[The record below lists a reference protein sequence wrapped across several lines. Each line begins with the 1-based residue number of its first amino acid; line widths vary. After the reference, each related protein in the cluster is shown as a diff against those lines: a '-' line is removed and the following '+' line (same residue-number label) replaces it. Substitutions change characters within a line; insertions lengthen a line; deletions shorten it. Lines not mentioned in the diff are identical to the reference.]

1 LADAS
6 PHRTAVVIAR
16 IAAVLL
22 AVALAAI
29 VVVVVA
35 VYTPLQEV
43 SFRWMGLAGVAL
55 PLVALGAGLATA
67 AAAVLST
74 ARSRIRRDQEPSA
87 GSRHL
92 GLLVVVLL
100 AWVPALVL
108 SWPTLTGMIAPQDP
122 GQGQDFTLVS
132 QNIWYQH
139 EDPARIADELLR
151 RDADVLVL
159 VEYTPAHRA
168 ALRSAGIDRAY
179 PHRWEEPGELGG
191 GLAVFSVFPLDDPL
205 RLDTWSG
212 AVRVGLVLDEG
223 TIDLVAV
230 HPVAPSDYWG
240 LRRWKGDYTT
250 LIDSLSSMGPDT
262 IIAGDFNATGAH
274 QRFRELKAAAGVRDA
289 QDLSGSGFGPTWPGV
304 GWRPPIMRLDHVLVG
319 EGIGVESVEVIEDL
333 GSDHRGLEAR
343 LRFPR
348 S

>member
-1 LADAS
+1 MADPPS
-6 PHRTAVVIAR
+6 QRTAVLIAR
-16 IAAVLL
+16 TAAVVL
-22 AVALAAI
+22 AVSLVAI

-67 AAAVLST
+67 SAVVMSA
-74 ARSRIRRDQEPSA
+74 ARSRVHRDEGSTG
-87 GSRHL
+87 GSRRL
-92 GLLVVVLL
+92 GLVLVVLV

-108 SWPTLTGMIAPQDP
+108 SWPTLVGMAAPQDP
-122 GQGQDFTLVS
+122 GDGQAFTLLT

-139 EDPARIADELLR
+139 DDPARMAEELLAR
-151 RDADVLVL
+151 GADVMVL
-159 VEYTPAHRA
+159 VEYTPEHRA
-168 ALRSAGIDRAY
+168 ALRAAGGDRAY
-179 PHRWEEPGELGG
+179 PYRWEEPGELGG
-191 GLAVFSVFPLDDPL
+191 GLAVFSVFPLDEPT

-212 AVRVGLVLDEG
+212 AVEVGVELDDG

-250 LIDSLSSMGPDT
+250 LIDSLFDAGPDT

-274 QRFRELKAAAGVRDA
+274 QRFRELKAATGVRDA

-319 EGIGVESVEVIEDL
+319 DGIGVESVEVLDDL

>member
-1 LADAS
+1 LAEAHPPRS
-6 PHRTAVVIAR
+6 AVLIAR
-16 IAAVLL
+16 TAAVLL
-22 AVALAAI
+22 AVSLAAI
-29 VVVVVA
+29 AVVVVA

-43 SFRWMGLAGVAL
+43 SFRWMALAGVAL
-55 PLVALGAGLATA
+55 PLVALGAGLVTA
-67 AAAVLST
+67 SAAVWST
-74 ARSRIRRDQEPSA
+74 AQRRVRRDDPSA
-87 GSRHL
+87 RAPRRL
-92 GLLVVVLL
+92 GPVLLVAV
-100 AWVPALVL
+100 AWVPVLVL
-108 SWPTLTGMIAPQDP
+108 SWPTLAGMVAPQDP
-122 GQGQDFTLVS
+122 GQGQPFTLVS

-139 EDPARIADELLR
+139 DDPARIAEELLAL
-151 RDADVLVL
+151 DADVMVL
-159 VEYTPAHRA
+159 VEYTPEHRSA
-168 ALRSAGIDRAY
+168 MRAAGIDRAY

-191 GLAVFSVFPLDDPL
+191 GLAVFSVFPLEDPR

-212 AVRVGLVLDEG
+212 AVEVGLVLDEG

-250 LIDSLSSMGPDT
+250 LIDTLSDAGPDT
-262 IIAGDFNATGAH
+262 IITGDFNATGAH
-274 QRFRELKAAAGVRDA
+274 QRFRELTAAAGVRDA

-319 EGIGVESVEVIEDL
+319 DGIGVESVEVLDDV